1 VSPAWI
7 TLGMQIVI
15 AFILGF
21 TVRLMFLNNRNANR
35 TMGMITD
42 TLTMQ
47 AQTQNEMIRRLYAL
61 EQRVR
66 EMEDGAKAVNRTIQ

>member
-1 VSPAWI
+1 
-7 TLGMQIVI
+7 MQIVI

-35 TMGMITD
+35 TMGMITE
-42 TLTMQ
+42 TLAMQ